1 MDVLGGGTS
10 FGIQSA
16 VTECVSAMQISNQ
29 LFWARLTPNHIEL
42 SRAIAYDKSLRSP
55 KVVRCLPSSYWSEL
69 LTNRA

>member
-29 LFWARLTPNHIEL
+29 LFGPDSHLTTLNYHEQ
-42 SRAIAYDKSLRSP
+42 
-55 KVVRCLPSSYWSEL
+55 LPM
-69 LTNRA
+69 TKA